1 MTARRGLTETE
12 LLDID
17 NLSDIVALSESDVF
31 EKSTRQGRVT
41 TLLDNGEEE
50 PDEFTEQNEIHS
62 ENTETAIK
70 GPTQAQRLQNFCDAH
85 NLTYKQDICW
95 KPNVEYQTP
104 PINWCQMKYSTDPE
118 VLSPAKYF
126 LQYFP
131 DTLINKM
138 VDMTN
143 LFAVQNNI
151 HNFPATNNNE
161 IKKLI
166 GIHITMGNLHFPR
179 VKLYWDAKLGIS
191 IISENMTG
199 NRFFK
204 LRQCLCFVDNT
215 QKADDNTDRF
225 WKVRPLYNAIRSRCQ
240 ELPHEPYL
248 SIDEQMIP
256 FKGQLNVK
264 QYVKG
269 KPCPWGVKL
278 LALCGTSGILYD
290 FVLYQ
295 GSTTEGTYRVFG
307 TRCCHSIEIVRT
319 HNRTACSTVL

>member
-12 LLDID
+12 LLDIID
-17 NLSDIVALSESDVF
+17 NLSDIVALSESEDESDVF
-31 EKSTRQGRVT
+31 EESTRQDQFVREDNCNDNMHNNVDISENVENA
-41 TLLDNGEEE
+41 DNGEEQ

-70 GPTQAQRLQNFCDAH
+70 GPTQAQRLQNFCAAH
-85 NLTYKQDICW
+85 NLTYKQDIRW

-104 PINWCQMKYSTDPE
+104 PINWYQMKYSTDPE

-166 GIHITMGNLHFPR
+166 GIHIMMGNLHFPR

-191 IISENMTG
+191 IISENMT
-199 NRFFK
+199 
-204 LRQCLCFVDNT
+204 
-215 QKADDNTDRF
+215 
-225 WKVRPLYNAIRSRCQ
+225 
-240 ELPHEPYL
+240 
-248 SIDEQMIP
+248 
-256 FKGQLNVK
+256 
-264 QYVKG
+264 
-269 KPCPWGVKL
+269 
-278 LALCGTSGILYD
+278 
-290 FVLYQ
+290 
-295 GSTTEGTYRVFG
+295 
-307 TRCCHSIEIVRT
+307 
-319 HNRTACSTVL
+319 